1 MIGHKSIEQ
10 RFVHPLLV
18 FPWWGPRAK
27 KGTLQKTLSKKVISS
42 SLMGTQNNQA
52 TKFPFPEGYNIKQ
65 RETTVQYVV
74 IFPDEKEVNEYFL
87 SKKRSSELKFVL

>member
-1 MIGHKSIEQ
+1 
-10 RFVHPLLV
+10 
-18 FPWWGPRAK
+18 
-27 KGTLQKTLSKKVISS
+27 
-42 SLMGTQNNQA
+42 MGTQNNQA

>member
-1 MIGHKSIEQ
+1 
-10 RFVHPLLV
+10 
-18 FPWWGPRAK
+18 
-27 KGTLQKTLSKKVISS
+27 
-42 SLMGTQNNQA
+42 MGTQNNQA

-65 RETTVQYVV
+65 GETTVQYVV